1 MKLGQLIELDKY
13 FPSKTMQKMRKG
25 DLFNFLKN
33 LI

>member
-1 MKLGQLIELDKY
+1 MKLGQLIKLDKY

-25 DLFNFLKN
+25 DLFNFLKS